1 MFIAAVLTERA
12 KRITIQATRG
22 ERYVEKHG
30 IAAIYETWEHGEH
43 IGYRITCCRH
53 SNGPTDKLPCQK
65 HLPFGTGRVQLDKN
79 ECIRRLKRWFVVG
92 NTPTSESLY
101 RPDVQRTDHVSLG
114 GRRLNDYRSDGGIL
128 ADICD
133 DDLNLMCTTTVA

>member
-1 MFIAAVLTERA
+1 MTERA
-12 KRITIQATRG
+12 IRITIQATRG

-30 IAAIYETWEHGEH
+30 IAAIYENWDHGEH

-65 HLPFGTGRVQLDKN
+65 HLPFGTGKVQLDKN

-92 NTPTSESLY
+92 NHPHSEERY
-101 RPDVQRTDHVSLG
+101 DPAWERRDHVGLG
-114 GRRLNDYRSDGGIL
+114 GGRLIDYSSDGGL
-128 ADICD
+128 LSDVCD
-133 DDLNLMCTTTVA
+133 DDLNMMCAAVTVA